1 MKSLSSRQTETV
13 GRLARATIPLL
24 KWTTYSDKGAGTV
37 ANTRYCSDRACI
49 YDYGNA
55 GTDRHFYDVL
65 VALPDRFRAS
75 MNHLPDAR
83 GGASP
88 GQRALS
94 VVLSNAPLEAAD
106 TSLLATIRTDGLEL
120 STIEVAELDRKWE
133 SETDPLDL
141 RSLTG
146 DEHVVWGRFDV
157 AGLDRANEADL
168 TLSLTVPEPEIPWVV
183 LADSSANDP
192 EDLGKRHNVMYGE
205 VKRQRCLGI
214 NAPARTTLAQ
224 ALTTTTTGNV
234 TVTST
239 TGLGTSVIQ
248 VGGERISITV
258 VNATTINIA
267 NLAARAQS
275 STVAAEH
282 PAGSAVMEI
291 LNGAKWAFS
300 GHVSK
305 AIDAV
310 YCMNPYNGELFTLTA
325 TTHYTA
331 TLNDGGLSTISMTDT
346 QMRALYDA
354 MARSAAVTT
363 QPVVD
368 HDTIDVVTEQSP
380 TSGDA
385 NLRDWDTSTSQAIA
399 SDGTVSTSMTF
410 TDPTG
415 TVISQYVYV
424 DLDVTAVSASGA
436 ITIAS
441 GASTVNLTTT
451 GRRTVR
457 LTATTNAVTSV
468 SADGSGIGETR
479 ATVYEVWRDVFY
491 NAPAPTLSTNTAIS
505 AADLGYPLDL
515 YADGKGYEAPDSNY
529 TVASG
534 TLLENPS
541 DILRHLIAVVCGK
554 GHGAV
559 DDTTFDAAAS
569 NLGSSY
575 KLAVNLTDHGV
586 SFRDVAGRIAF
597 EGAANLVQ
605 EETSSASVW
614 KLHTATYDSGND
626 VYEFSTAAAVTLTQR
641 EWTSCEER
649 GRDADGLF
657 TRFRVLYNRDP
668 SLGDDEDAYRGL
680 LRCDASQN
688 DISTQVPTAS
698 FTAAEARYGR
708 RDHPGFGLRCVND
721 ATTATWWAGYMA
733 QELMRA
739 ARQVDLDGVPWDVG
753 YALERGDM
761 IALQTPWDT
770 ASRYWRVLEH
780 EYDFATATIGLVAL
794 EVQT

>member
-55 GTDRHFYDVL
+55 GTNRHFYDVL

-88 GQRALS
+88 DQRQLS

-106 TSLLATIRTDGLEL
+106 TSLLATIRTDGLEM
-120 STIEVAELDRKWE
+120 STIEIAELDRKWE
-133 SETDPLDL
+133 SEPDPLDL

-157 AGLDRANEADL
+157 SGLERASEADL

-183 LADSSANDP
+183 LADSTNNDP
-192 EDLGKRHNVMYGE
+192 KDLGKRHNIMYGE

-224 ALTTTTTGNV
+224 AITATTTGDV
-234 TVTST
+234 KVTST

-248 VGGERISITV
+248 VGGERISITT

-275 STVAAEH
+275 GTTAADH

-310 YCMNPYNGELFTLTA
+310 YCFNPYNGELFTLTSS
-325 TTHYTA
+325 THYST
-331 TLNDGGLSTISMTDT
+331 TLNDSGLSTISMTDT

-363 QPVVD
+363 QPTVSHVVYSSA
-368 HDTIDVVTEQSP
+368 EQHP
-380 TSGDA
+380 TAGDA
-385 NLRDWDTSTSQAIA
+385 NVRDGNVTTVQAIPNTGAA
-399 SDGTVSTSMTF
+399 SSGTISFTNPGTITEQTIWIYRDSGDSLTLYRGAYGAGGTSIGTIS
-410 TDPTG
+410 PT
-415 TVISQYVYV
+415 
-424 DLDVTAVSASGA
+424 
-436 ITIAS
+436 
-441 GASTVNLTTT
+441 
-451 GRRTVR
+451 
-457 LTATTNAVTSV
+457 
-468 SADGSGIGETR
+468 ADGWYAFTFALNYNDFWFFNGGSVTFNLGE
-479 ATVYEVWRDVFY
+479 VYREVIYGAADPSVTD
-491 NAPAPTLSTNTAIS
+491 AAING
-505 AADLGYPLDL
+505 ADLGYPLDL

-529 TVASG
+529 SVSSG

-554 GHGAV
+554 GHGAI
-559 DDTTFDAAAS
+559 DDTTFDAAAA
-569 NLGSSY
+569 NLGASY

-597 EGAANLVQ
+597 ESAANLVQ

-614 KLHTATYDSGND
+614 KLHTPSYDSGSD
-626 VYEFSTAAAVTLTQR
+626 VYEFSTSGAVTLTQR

-688 DISTQVPTAS
+688 DISTQIATAG

-708 RDHPGFGLRCVND
+708 RDHQGFGLRCVND
-721 ATTATWWAGYMA
+721 ATTATWWAGYMC
-733 QELMRA
+733 QELMRV
-739 ARQVDLDGVPWDVG
+739 ARQVYIEGVPWDVG
-753 YALERGDM
+753 YALERGDL

-770 ASRYWRVLEH
+770 ASRYWRVIEH
-780 EYDFATATIGLVAL
+780 EYDFATATIGLVAV